1 MFVIVATIAIA
12 AILFDLLNFALG
24 VRRLRGDGPSGV
36 PLIGML
42 LFGIAIGIGWAT
54 SMMTTEFAVDK
65 LKWYA
70 VFHFCANF
78 GGLFIL
84 DLTLR
89 ALGK

>member
-1 MFVIVATIAIA
+1 LFNFV
-12 AILFDLLNFALG
+12 LG
-24 VRRLRGDGPSGV
+24 IRRLRGDGQSGV

-54 SMMTTEFAVDK
+54 GTITAEFAVDK

-78 GGLFIL
+78 GALFIL

-89 ALGK
+89 AIGK